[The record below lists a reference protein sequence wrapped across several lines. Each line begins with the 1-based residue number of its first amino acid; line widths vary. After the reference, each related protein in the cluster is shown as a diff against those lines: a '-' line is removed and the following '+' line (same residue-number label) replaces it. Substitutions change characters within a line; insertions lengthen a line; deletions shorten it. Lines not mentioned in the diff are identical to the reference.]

1 MGLGHSPSIVM
12 DGLVFQIDAGNSRCY
27 SGSGNTVNGLVG
39 IGGTLVNGVGFTS
52 TNSGSFTFDG
62 TNDYIVIPTSSAFD
76 LGTGS
81 ATIIAWFK
89 TTTTFEK
96 CIVSKRN
103 NTGFQLYVL
112 SSKLY
117 ADGASIAAQSF
128 LNVNTGNNVFGA
140 AVYDRT
146 NSLLRMYVNGKE
158 DGNSFLGAT
167 TLTDTANINVGRATL
182 TAPRDYFDGTIYQ
195 IFIYNR
201 ALTAQEIRQNY
212 NATKKRYGL

>member
-1 MGLGHSPSIVM
+1 MGLKHHPRVVT
-12 DGLVFQIDAGNSRCY
+12 DGLVYYLDAANPRCY
-27 SGSGNTVNGLVG
+27 SGSGLTANALIGG
-39 IGGTLVNGVGFTS
+39 IGGTLVNGVGFGN
-52 TNSGSFTFDG
+52 TNNGSFTFDG

-117 ADGASIAAQSF
+117 ADGASISAQSVQ
-128 LNVNTGNNVFGA
+128 NVNTGNNVFGA

-167 TLTDTANINVGRATL
+167 SLTDTADINVGRATL
-182 TAPRDYFDGTIYQ
+182 FFTRDYFDGNIYQ
-195 IFIYNR
+195 VSIYNR
-201 ALTAQEIRQNY
+201 ALSAQEVLQNY
-212 NATKKRYGL
+212 NATKKRYV